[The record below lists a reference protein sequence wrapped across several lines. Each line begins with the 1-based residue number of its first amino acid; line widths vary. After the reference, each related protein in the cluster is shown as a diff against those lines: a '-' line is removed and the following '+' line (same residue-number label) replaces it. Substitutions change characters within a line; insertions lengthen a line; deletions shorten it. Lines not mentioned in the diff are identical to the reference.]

1 MPSHNKQI
9 WSCNECEG
17 SNLYDQWREDG
28 ERVVKIKRQKVSE
41 SSQSAVLCVHAVVVG
56 RQCLFGDERFAS
68 VTRPDQEIQKVDLG
82 LRAHRG

>member
-17 SNLYDQWREDG
+17 SNLYDQLREDG
-28 ERVVKIKRQKVSE
+28 ERVVKIKRQKVFV
-41 SSQSAVLCVHAVVVG
+41 SSQISVLCACSG
-56 RQCLFGDERFAS
+56 GGGQCLFGDERFAS